1 MLMNKHRTD
10 LLLRWIEG
18 NCTPDESQQIEHEL
32 KTTPALQDEVAE
44 LVRLQSL
51 VRHSVQAS
59 APTAVRPFLADRV
72 MRRLD
77 SSRARLAHLS
87 AEEELQSGLEWLFRR
102 VAVACLIIIIGLAV
116 YNVFQ
121 VTSYEADATTT
132 EAVLGLPPVTIAT
145 ADALDY

>member
-1 MLMNKHRTD
+1 MNKHRTD

-18 NCTPDESQQIEHEL
+18 NCTPDETRKIEHEL
-32 KTTPALQDEVAE
+32 KATPVVQDEVDQ

-51 VRHSVQAS
+51 MRQTMKAS
-59 APTAVRPFLADRV
+59 APSAVRPFLADRV

-87 AEEELQSGLEWLFRR
+87 AEEELQRGLEWLFRR

-121 VTSYEADATTT
+121 VTSYEANATTA